1 MCVITVDMCMNASEN
16 GDGEICF
23 YSKKN
28 KMNRKVYLSQR
39 TIKLANKFITERNLV
54 RGSKLFDKPD
64 KNLQKN
70 LRHYLYKHV
79 EEGVQLHDIRGS
91 KATHLHETGEL
102 NLVDLQ
108 TFMGHK
114 KKEVTRNY
122 IKNDLSKKKDI
133 FINAGAKA
141 TGFKDNKKIES
152 KEEVKEE
159 IQKRK

>member
-1 MCVITVDMCMNASEN
+1 MALLYDLAGRPQDMCVITVDMCMNASEN

-79 EEGVQLHDIRGS
+79 EEGV
-91 KATHLHETGEL
+91 
-102 NLVDLQ
+102 
-108 TFMGHK
+108 
-114 KKEVTRNY
+114 
-122 IKNDLSKKKDI
+122 
-133 FINAGAKA
+133 
-141 TGFKDNKKIES
+141 
-152 KEEVKEE
+152 
-159 IQKRK
+159 